1 MSDYIITYKKQHINP
16 MNPDKDT
23 LLIEDIAHALSRIPR
38 ANAQLPIFYSVA
50 QHSLACCNE
59 AIARNLSTKLC
70 LACLMHDASE
80 SYMADIIRPVKKNL
94 DAYMKIEKNLQDTIY
109 EKFVGDLSD
118 EERIIVAE
126 IDDAMLYQEFF
137 VLMHEKVLE
146 ELPIKT
152 KPEFVT
158 LDFATIEKE
167 FLMMY
172 NRLHNGLHKEK

>member
-1 MSDYIITYKKQHINP
+1 
-16 MNPDKDT
+16 
-23 LLIEDIAHALSRIPR
+23 
-38 ANAQLPIFYSVA
+38 
-50 QHSLACCNE
+50 
-59 AIARNLSTKLC
+59 
-70 LACLMHDASE
+70 
-80 SYMADIIRPVKKNL
+80 
-94 DAYMKIEKNLQDTIY
+94 MKIEKNLQDTIY